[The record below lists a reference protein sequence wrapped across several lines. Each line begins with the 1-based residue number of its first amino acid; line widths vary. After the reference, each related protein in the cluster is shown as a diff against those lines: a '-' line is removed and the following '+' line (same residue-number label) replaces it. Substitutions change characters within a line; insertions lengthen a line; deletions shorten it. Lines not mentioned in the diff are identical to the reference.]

1 MKGWERVMARADGEE
16 LLGPSAC
23 RRKVRQGA
31 GSAVRWRRLSGS
43 HLASVVLLLLAG
55 LVVSIPSVAAQNIPP
70 EVLKKVLEERAGAK
84 DGSISTPSPVD
95 KARENASG
103 SSSSSSGEGRGKAGA
118 ALPPSRL
125 EADFGERLLGES
137 ETSEKEGNRQVLAQ
151 YGYEIFRRAA
161 PPQPIIG
168 RLPESYELGIG
179 DELVISLVG
188 ATNRVVTTRVD
199 REGNVVLPD
208 LPPIPA
214 AGMPL
219 GEFRKLLRERV
230 ASTLLGTEAYV
241 SVGEVRQITVTI
253 LGEVGSTGLY
263 HLPSLSD
270 LIAALGAAG
279 GVKKTGTLRHIRIRS
294 TDGGVREVDIYDLL
308 AGKEADLRIED
319 GDRIIVPVIGD
330 TVAVA
335 GSVKRPGIYELAHRA
350 KEHPLSV
357 AAVLGLAGNPLRP
370 RGNEIR
376 RYRLDE
382 KGRQK
387 LARVAPQARVS
398 SGDLYVVHPARKMKL
413 GKVKLVGHVRQ
424 PGERA
429 LSATPTLRA
438 LLQDGEAL
446 EEKPYLPFAILVTE
460 DAESRQQLYRP
471 INLTPILAGVEDV
484 ALKDRDTLIVLG
496 SSDIAYLSG
505 LDVRATILSPSDARS
520 SCVALRTLAKRARQA
535 GSERFAAV
543 LRSVYV
549 SGGTGRSARNEESV
563 EAASDEALDEGEVVQ
578 AARSLGQCRDVFE
591 QWPDVLP
598 LALEYATVA
607 AGAVRR
613 AGPYPLAGK
622 ATLRDL
628 VAAAGGLTLSAD
640 PRQVEI
646 TLFRSS
652 RKKEADSVR
661 RYVDLTRTA
670 MNEISVAP
678 ASVVRF
684 LATPAM
690 SEPGTV
696 LLTGEFRHPGV
707 YAITKGETLLS
718 VIERAGGLTAQAYPF
733 GAVFTRESVKEEQ
746 RAGFRRTAREL
757 NNALALA
764 ALKRDSKGDALVA
777 AAELV
782 RSVSNTEPVGRVV
795 IEADPAVLRDRP
807 DLDIVLEA
815 GDALF
820 MPKRPNFVLVVGDV
834 LNPGALQFEP
844 GKTVEEYVD
853 EAGGMQQT
861 ADKGRVFVVYPN
873 GMAQPI
879 RISSWLR
886 ESVSIPPGST
896 IVVPKD
902 VDPLKTLDLVRDITQ
917 VLSQLAVSAA
927 SIAVISR

>member
-1 MKGWERVMARADGEE
+1 MASESDKRFLETTDHMVGAAKMPMSGRGKGMTG
-16 LLGPSAC
+16 
-23 RRKVRQGA
+23 
-31 GSAVRWRRLSGS
+31 RLSR
-43 HLASVVLLLLAG
+43 LMLMLFAG
-55 LVVSIPSVAAQNIPP
+55 LFTVWGHLVASAQNIPP
-70 EVLKKVLEERAGAK
+70 ELLQKALEEKAK
-84 DGSISTPSPVD
+84 QEGSQASVPSPLD
-95 KARENASG
+95 LARERAASDNKKG
-103 SSSSSSGEGRGKAGA
+103 AAGEDGADEEMPPPASPLELDYEMRLSGEFGLMKKDED
-118 ALPPSRL
+118 
-125 EADFGERLLGES
+125 EA
-137 ETSEKEGNRQVLAQ
+137 QVPMLRQ
-151 YGYEIFRRAA
+151 YGYEIFRRAPA
-161 PPQPIIG
+161 AKPIIG
-168 RLPESYELGIG
+168 RLPDSYKLGIG

-188 ATNRVVTTRVD
+188 SINRVVSTNID

-230 ASTLLGTEAYV
+230 AATLLGTEAYV
-241 SVGEVRQITVTI
+241 SVGDVRQITVTI
-253 LGEVGSTGLY
+253 LGEVGSAGLY
-263 HLPSLSD
+263 HVPSLTD
-270 LIAALGAAG
+270 LIGALANAG
-279 GVKKTGTLRHIRIRS
+279 GINRTGSLRHVRIRS
-294 TDGGVREVDIYDLL
+294 GNGGVREIDIYDLI
-308 AGKEADLRIED
+308 AGKTVDLRIED

-335 GSVKRPGIYELAHRA
+335 GSVMRPGIYELAQRV
-350 KEHPLSV
+350 KEHPISV
-357 AAVLGLAGNPLRP
+357 ADVLELAGNPLRP

-387 LARVAPQARVS
+387 LARVEPKARVS
-398 SGDLYVVHPARKMKL
+398 AGDLYVVQPARKMKL
-413 GKVKLVGHVRQ
+413 GKVELVGHVRQ

-429 LSATPTLRA
+429 LSATPTVRA
-438 LLQDGEAL
+438 LLQDGDAL
-446 EEKPYLPFAILVTE
+446 KDKPYLPFAVLITE
-460 DAESRQQLYRP
+460 DLQSRQRLYRP
-471 INLTPILAGVEDV
+471 INLTPIMAGSEDI
-484 ALKDRDTLIVLG
+484 ALKDRDTLVVFG
-496 SSDIAYLSG
+496 HEEVSYLSS
-505 LDVRATILSPSDARS
+505 LAVRATILSPSKANS
-520 SCVALRTLAKRARQA
+520 SCQALRLLARRARQG

-543 LRSVYV
+543 LRSVYIGSEKG
-549 SGGTGRSARNEESV
+549 SGEQEKAAEV
-563 EAASDEALDEGEVVQ
+563 ASDETLGRGEVIG
-578 AARSLGQCRDVFE
+578 AARAASECDNLFD
-591 QWPDVLP
+591 QWPDLLP
-598 LALEYATVA
+598 LALEHATVA
-607 AGAVRR
+607 SGAVRR

-622 ATLRDL
+622 ASLRDL
-628 VAAAGGLTLSAD
+628 IAAAGGLTLSAD

-646 TLFRSS
+646 TLFRKAST
-652 RKKEADSVR
+652 KTGDTLR
-661 RYVDLTRTA
+661 RYVDLTHTPMA
-670 MNEISVAP
+670 EVSVMP
-678 ASVVRF
+678 ASIVRF
-684 LATPAM
+684 VARPAM

-696 LLTGEFRHPGV
+696 LLSGEFRHPGV

-764 ALKRDSKGDALVA
+764 ALKRDSKGDSLLA

-782 RSVSNTEPVGRVV
+782 KAVSNTEPVGRIV
-795 IEADPAVLRDRP
+795 IEADPAVLRNRP
-807 DLDIVLEA
+807 DLDLVLEA

-820 MPKRPNFVLVVGDV
+820 MPKRPNFILVVGDV

-844 GKTVEEYVD
+844 GKTVEEYID
-853 EAGGMQQT
+853 EAGGTQLT

-873 GMAQPI
+873 GVAQPV

-927 SIAVISR
+927 SIAVISRR